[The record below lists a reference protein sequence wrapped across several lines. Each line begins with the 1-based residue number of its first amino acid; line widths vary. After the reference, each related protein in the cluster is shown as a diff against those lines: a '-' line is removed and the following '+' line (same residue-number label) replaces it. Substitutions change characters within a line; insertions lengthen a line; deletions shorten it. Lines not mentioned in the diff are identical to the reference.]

1 MEYAFSHSGPHLIEV
16 VVPEALS
23 GLKRK
28 VLPWVLKSLPSLPLP
43 MTRALKK
50 KIAP

>member
-1 MEYAFSHSGPHLIEV
+1 M
-16 VVPEALS
+16 VPESLN
-23 GLKRK
+23 GTKRK

-43 MTRALKK
+43 LTRALKK